1 MSCQRAASRVWR
13 SVAIDVLQANWV
25 PGAPTLYIGSGDDL
39 RARVGLLLE
48 FSHAGRDKSVF
59 HWGGRLLWQL
69 RDSGD
74 LRISWRVEAK
84 HRALEKALVEDF
96 KSMYGVLPFANLR
109 MPSGR

>member
-25 PGAPTLYIGSGDDL
+25 PGAPTQYIGSGDDL